1 MSDVVTRFGRA
12 VDAGALHGFI
22 VGLAEY
28 VGHPEQ
34 VEVTADE
41 LAEQL
46 ARSPAPFECLI
57 AEIDGAPVGS
67 AIFFTNY
74 STWRG
79 RNGLYLEDIF
89 VPEEHRRKGIAR
101 ALFQHLAQ
109 LVIDRGHARLDWA
122 VVDWNETAIGFYE
135 GLGARPDTLH
145 RLWCLD
151 RDALSAVATFRW

>member
-1 MSDVVTRFGRA
+1 MSDVVTRFARPA
-12 VDAGALHGFI
+12 DAADLHGFI

-34 VEVTADE
+34 VEVTAEE

-57 AEIDGAPVGS
+57 AEVDGVPVGS

-89 VPEEHRRKGIAR
+89 VPEEHRRKGVAH
-101 ALFQHLAQ
+101 ALFRHLAQ
-109 LVIDRGHARLDWA
+109 LVLERGYARLNWA
-122 VVDWNETAIGFYE
+122 VLNWNEAAIRLYE
-135 GLGARPDTLH
+135 QLGGRPDPEHTT
-145 RLWCLD
+145 WCLD
-151 RDALSAVATFRW
+151 RAALEAVATSRS